1 MWQGSLPI
9 RRDKSSQG
17 HGDASTGCS
26 CWPAGSLGVGG
37 ERRRSRPRWEH
48 APLSLFRLPLLHRLP
63 HCSDLS
69 TAKCGARQSW
79 RRRQGVRSRGR
90 SSISAE
96 VGPERIFID
105 GPGGACVN
113 VAQEVLSAAWVKS
126 KDLTRHKHPVKV
138 PHVAGQPYFSNSV
151 LVVLCLDLPAG
162 FSLRK
167 SQDHLK

>member
-1 MWQGSLPI
+1 MEERGEDPDPDGSTP
-9 RRDKSSQG
+9 RSACS
-17 HGDASTGCS
+17 ACS
-26 CWPAGSLGVGG
+26 CSTDY
-37 ERRRSRPRWEH
+37 R
-48 APLSLFRLPLLHRLP
+48 

-79 RRRQGVRSRGR
+79 RRRRGARSRGR
-90 SSISAE
+90 SSISVE

-126 KDLTRHKHPVKV
+126 KDLTQHKHPVSSMLTALG
-138 PHVAGQPYFSNSV
+138 PHVAGHPYFSNSV
-151 LVVLCLDLPAG
+151 LVVLCLDLPVG